1 MKIKNIQHLKSKNSP
16 RFLYTIFIIILVINI
31 SKIEVFAQSK
41 SISKNTALVAN
52 IEKIKKTKATTT
64 TTTTSKVVKKKIT
77 KKKSKHDPRVH
88 TKILDSNLID
98 VTKLNF

>member
-1 MKIKNIQHLKSKNSP
+1 MKIKNNL
-16 RFLYTIFIIILVINI
+16 RFLCTIFIIILVINI
-31 SKIEVFAQSK
+31 SKINASSQSK

-52 IEKIKKTKATTT
+52 IEKIKKKAT
-64 TTTTSKVVKKKIT
+64 TTTTSKVVKKKIIKKI

-98 VTKLNF
+98 VSKLNF

>member
-1 MKIKNIQHLKSKNSP
+1 MKIKNNL
-16 RFLYTIFIIILVINI
+16 RFLCTIFIIILVINI
-31 SKIEVFAQSK
+31 SKINASSQSK
-41 SISKNTALVAN
+41 SISKNTALVTN

-64 TTTTSKVVKKKIT
+64 TTSKVVKKKIV

-98 VTKLNF
+98 VSKLNF